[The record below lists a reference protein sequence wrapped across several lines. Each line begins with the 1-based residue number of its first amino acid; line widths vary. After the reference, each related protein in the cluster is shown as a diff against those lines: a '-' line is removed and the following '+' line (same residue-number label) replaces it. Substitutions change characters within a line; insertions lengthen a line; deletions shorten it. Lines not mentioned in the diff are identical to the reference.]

1 MNIAAVDSSSRRRNS
16 SKRRVFRAWLVS
28 AVALVCALSASTST
42 ARDVAPYVHAV
53 ASPDGI
59 GVQYMGREIAR
70 VMGYEG
76 ADWLERDTRTA
87 EERPDLLLRALDLK
101 PGMKVADIGA
111 GTGYYSWRMAQRVG
125 KSGRV
130 LAVDVQPQ
138 MIVLLD
144 REMKRRGV
152 ANVKSILGTDID
164 PKLPEASVDLALM
177 VDVYHELEHPYEI
190 LSAIVR
196 SLKPGGR
203 VVFVEYRG
211 EDPKVPIKPHH
222 KMTEA
227 QVKKEAA
234 ALPLEWVRTV
244 EDLPWQHVI
253 VFRRKDN

>member
-1 MNIAAVDSSSRRRNS
+1 MNLPSIFSGPRSRARPNRLL
-16 SKRRVFRAWLVS
+16 FRAWLVS
-28 AVALVCALSASTST
+28 AAALICALGASAVA
-42 ARDVAPYVHAV
+42 ARDVSSYVRVA

-59 GVQYMGREIAR
+59 GFQYMGREIAR

-87 EERPDLLLRALDLK
+87 EERPDLLLRALELK
-101 PGMKVADIGA
+101 PGMTVADIGA
-111 GTGYYSWRMAQRVG
+111 GTGYYSWRMAERVG

-130 LAVDVQPQ
+130 LAIDVQPQ
-138 MIVLLD
+138 MIALLD

-152 ANVKSILGTDID
+152 VNVKSTLGTATD
-164 PKLPEASVDLALM
+164 PKLPEGTVDLALM

-211 EDPKVPIKPHH
+211 EDPAVPIKPHH

-234 ALPLEWVRTV
+234 ALPLEWVKTV

-253 VFRRKDN
+253 VFRKKP